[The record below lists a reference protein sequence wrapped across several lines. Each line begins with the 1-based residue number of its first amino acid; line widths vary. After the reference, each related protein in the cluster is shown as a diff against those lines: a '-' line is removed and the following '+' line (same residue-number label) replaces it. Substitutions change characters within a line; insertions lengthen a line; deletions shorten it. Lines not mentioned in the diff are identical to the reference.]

1 MLTRKGDQNTDFSV
15 TSNGEVKEKR
25 RLRASAGFTL
35 IELVIVVAIIGVL
48 AALAIPN
55 FMSYQAKARQSEA
68 KVGLGGIFTAATA
81 YYASNATYTVAS
93 LSELDY
99 APAGSPVYTFNYGGT
114 TINSG
119 SSAST
124 CPGTT
129 WVGPS
134 PALSS
139 ASFTA
144 GARGNIDSDPTCDEW
159 TIDDLR
165 NLTNT
170 VNDVLN

>member
-1 MLTRKGDQNTDFSV
+1 MLTHKGDHAVVFSV
-15 TSNGEVKEKR
+15 TPNGEVRKKQ
-25 RLRASAGFTL
+25 RLRVSAGFTL
-35 IELVIVVAIIGVL
+35 TELMIVVGIISIL
-48 AALAIPN
+48 AAIAIPN

-81 YYASNATYTVAS
+81 YYASNATYIVAS
-93 LSELDY
+93 FSELDY

-114 TINSG
+114 AINSG

-134 PALSS
+134 PAINS

>member
-1 MLTRKGDQNTDFSV
+1 MVFSV
-15 TSNGEVKEKR
+15 TSNGEVRKKQ
-25 RLRASAGFTL
+25 RLRVSAGFTL
-35 IELVIVVAIIGVL
+35 TELMIVVGIIGIL
-48 AALAIPN
+48 AAIAIPN

-81 YYASNATYTVAS
+81 YYAVNATYIIAS
-93 LSELDY
+93 FSELDY
-99 APAGSPVYTFNYGGT
+99 APAGSPVYTFNYGGIA
-114 TINSG
+114 INSG

-129 WVGPS
+129 WIGTT
-134 PALSS
+134 PALTA

-144 GARGNIDSDPTCDEW
+144 GARGNIDSDSTCDEW
-159 TIDDLR
+159 TINDLR
-165 NLTNT
+165 ALTNT

>member
-1 MLTRKGDQNTDFSV
+1 MLTHKGDQAVVFSV
-15 TSNGEVKEKR
+15 TSNREIKKKR
-25 RLRASAGFTL
+25 RLKVNAGFTL
-35 IELVIVVAIIGVL
+35 TELMIVVAIISIL
-48 AALAIPN
+48 AAIAIPN
-55 FMSYQAKARQSEA
+55 FMNYQAKARQSEA

-81 YYASNATYTVAS
+81 YYASNATYTIAS
-93 LSELDY
+93 FSELDY
-99 APAGSPVYTFNYGGT
+99 APAGSPVYTFNYGGNA
-114 TINSG
+114 INSG
-119 SSAST
+119 SSAIA

-129 WVGPS
+129 WVGTTPV
-134 PALSS
+134 LTS

-159 TIDDLR
+159 TIDDVR

>member
-1 MLTRKGDQNTDFSV
+1 M
-15 TSNGEVKEKR
+15 EKR
-25 RLRASAGFTL
+25 RLRMSAGFTL
-35 IELVIVVAIIGVL
+35 IELVIVVAIIGIL

-55 FMSYQAKARQSEA
+55 FMSYQAKARQTEA

-81 YYASNATYTVAS
+81 YYAVNLTYTVAS
-93 LSELDY
+93 FSQLDY
-99 APAGSPVYTFNYGGT
+99 APVGSPIYTFNYGGI